1 MPKIRTIKPE
11 FWEDEKIASLPR
23 ECRLL
28 FIGLLNFCDDGGVI
42 KSNPLFIKS
51 RVFPLD
57 NDVTKSTVDNWM
69 GKLEALK
76 LVSRIIYKGEGFYHI
91 TKFSLHQLVDKRW
104 AKYSIPLEE
113 LKALTELNHSV
124 SQEVTARPQG
134 GHAAVLDM
142 ERKGKEVDMEGDVGG
157 GAVAP
162 PPPPDSDESL
172 FKALQEWIQK
182 NAPLV
187 SKMKEPIRLDQY
199 KRLREDYSRDL
210 VQKILQEMHNWKPL
224 CKKNTSAYLTIRS
237 WADKRIQ
244 DTKQTLKTNEQSY
257 REQEGK
263 ALLEQAGI

>member
-57 NDVTKSTVDNWM
+57 DDVSKTTIKGWM
-69 GKLEALK
+69 SKLEAAGI
-76 LVSRIIYKGEGFYHI
+76 VSNISYKGESFYHI
-91 TKFSLHQLVDKRW
+91 RKFTTHQVVDKRW
-104 AKYSIPLEE
+104 ARYSIPIDD
-113 LKALTELNHSV
+113 LKPLLELNHSE
-124 SQEVTARPQG
+124 SQEDTVSSTRV
-134 GHAAVLDM
+134 HAAGNGNGNGREM
-142 ERKGKEVDMEGDVGG
+142 EMEGDVGG

-162 PPPPDSDESL
+162 PPPPDGEDSL
-172 FKALQEWIQK
+172 FKAFQEWILK

-187 SKMKEPIRLDQY
+187 AKMKEPIRADQY
-199 KRLREDYSRDL
+199 KRLREDYPREM
-210 VQKILQEMHNWKPL
+210 VQRILQDMHNWKPL
-224 CKKNTSAYLTIRS
+224 CKKNTSAYLTVRS

-244 DTKQTLKTNEQSY
+244 ENKTTLKPHEQSY
-257 REQEGK
+257 RELEGK
-263 ALLEQAGI
+263 ALLEKAGI